1 MSWFDGIKHR
11 VRILLDPGSYEREL
25 RDEMRFHLELDEM
38 QQHDPSRA
46 RRRFGNRTYYQEETR
61 RMTPLA
67 WLDVLRQDVRYGWR
81 SIRRS
86 PGFTLMIVVTLALG
100 LGVNAATFTLLDRL
114 YLRAPGG
121 VVDPDGIQRLW
132 FETSGMRTESGKA
145 HASQVANHPMF
156 RAVAGASADPGN
168 MALYDTDNSLLYGSG
183 NKRSKVRGV
192 FASASYFTV
201 LGVRPAMGRL
211 YTAAEDSLGHGSN
224 VTVVGHRFWRQTL
237 GGDSAVLGKAIR
249 IESQDYTVIGVLPP
263 AFTGLDLQQAD
274 LWIPLGAIPAAHWI
288 VQVGRGKPWWEGVN
302 SWTFDVIRRLPATPD
317 AGFEQRATLAL
328 REANKRMFPENP
340 DTLANVLTGGIVGFG
355 GPGEAG
361 QDMIITTRLGGVA
374 LIVLL
379 VACANVINLL
389 LARAVFRRR
398 EIAVRLAVGI
408 SRGRLI
414 RLLTTETLLLASLAC
429 AAAVLAAWWGGTLL
443 RSLILPNVTWYESAL
458 HWRVVV
464 FAIGMALLAG
474 LVAGVIPAVQASRPD
489 LTRALKDG
497 SRDGSVHRSR
507 LRNALVVA
515 QAALSIMLLVGAALF
530 VRSLNNV
537 QNLDLGIEPKRLMY
551 GTVEFQGE
559 YKEPNAV
566 VAVKM
571 AEVEE
576 RLRGRPGIE
585 AVARSAHV
593 PMQAIS
599 FITFYWGAD
608 SSRSLQGSFPTLSPV
623 SGNYFTTVGLRLLR
637 GAAFEDRAGAPGQ
650 MVVNEAMAKLLW
662 PTTDALGQ
670 CVHFEK
676 RGNPCYTVVG
686 VVENARRS
694 NVIEPEAKPQFYL
707 PLNNMPSKGYG
718 GWTLLLRTTEEGARA
733 AATELTGELRRQ
745 FPLGEAT
752 VKPFMAVLEPEYR
765 PWRLGASLFT
775 GFGLLA
781 LLVAVIGIYSTIS
794 YSVTQRTHEFGVRAA
809 LGARIG
815 DVLKQVVGEGLRV
828 VAIGVVVGIALAL
841 AAGKLIS
848 ALLYDVKPG
857 DPLVMTVVSIM
868 LLGVAAVAAL
878 VPAWRAAR
886 VDPVTALRSE

>member
-1 MSWFDGIKHR
+1 MSWIDGVRHR
-11 VRILLDPGSYEREL
+11 VRILLHPGAYEREL
-25 RDEMRFHLELDEM
+25 RDEIHFHLELDEM
-38 QQHDPSRA
+38 QQRDPARA
-46 RRRFGNRTYYQEETR
+46 RRRFGNRTYYQEEAR

-67 WLDVLRQDVRYGWR
+67 WLDVLRQDIRYGWR

-121 VVDPDGIQRLW
+121 VADPDAVQRLW
-132 FETSGMRTESGKA
+132 FETSGMRTESGKP
-145 HASQVANHPMF
+145 HASLVGNHPMY
-156 RAVAGASADPGN
+156 RAVAQASADPASLG
-168 MALYDTDNSLLYGSG
+168 LYTTDNSLLYGRG
-183 NKRSKVRGV
+183 NNKSKVRGV
-192 FASASYFTV
+192 FASANYFKV

-211 YTAAEDSLGHGSN
+211 YTTAEDSLGHGSA
-224 VTVVGHRFWRQTL
+224 VIVVGDRFWKQ
-237 GGDSAVLGKAIR
+237 VLGADSSVLGQRIR

-263 AFTGLDLQQAD
+263 AFTGLDLQEAD
-274 LWIPLGAIPAAHWI
+274 VWIPLAAIPQTHWI
-288 VQVGRGKPWWEGVN
+288 VQVGRGAPWWDGVN
-302 SWTFDVIRRLPATPD
+302 SWTFQVLRRAPVVPD

-328 REANKRMFPENP
+328 REVNRRIFPQNP
-340 DTLANVLTGGIVGFG
+340 DTLARVLTGGLVGFG
-355 GPGEAG
+355 GPGTPG

-374 LIVLL
+374 VIVLL
-379 VACANVINLL
+379 IACANVINLL

-408 SRGRLI
+408 SRGRLV
-414 RLLTTETLLLASLAC
+414 RLLTTETLLLALMAGG
-429 AAAVLAAWWGGTLL
+429 AAVLAAWWGGTLL

-464 FAIGMALLAG
+464 FAIGTALLAG

-507 LRNALVVA
+507 LRNALVVG
-515 QAALSIMLLVGAALF
+515 QAALSITLLVGAALF

-537 QNLDLGIEPKRLMY
+537 QNIDIGFDATRLMY
-551 GTVEFQGE
+551 GTVQLEGD

-566 VAVKM
+566 VAAKM

-599 FITFYWGAD
+599 FMTFYWGAD
-608 SSRSLQGSFPTLSPV
+608 SSRSLQRNFPTVSPV
-623 SGNYFTTVGLRLLR
+623 SGNYFTTVGVRLLR
-637 GAAFEDRAGAPGQ
+637 GSVFEDRAGAPTQ
-650 MVVNEAMAKLLW
+650 MVVNEAMAQLMW
-662 PTTDALGQ
+662 PNIDALGQ
-670 CVHFEK
+670 CVRFEK
-676 RGNPCYTVVG
+676 RDNPCYTVVG
-686 VVENARRS
+686 IVENARRS
-694 NVIEPEAKPQFYL
+694 SVIEDEAKPQFYL
-707 PLNNMPSKGYG
+707 PLNNMPQKGYG
-718 GWTLLLRTTEEGARA
+718 GWTLLLRTTEEGARSA
-733 AATELTGELRRQ
+733 AAELTGELRRQ
-745 FPLGEAT
+745 FPLGEAS
-752 VKPFMAVLEPEYR
+752 VKSFMTVLEPEYR

-775 GFGLLA
+775 AFGLLA
-781 LLVAVIGIYSTIS
+781 LLVAVIGIYSTVS

-815 DVLKQVVGEGLRV
+815 DVVRQVIGEGLRV

-841 AAGKLIS
+841 AAGTLVS
-848 ALLYDVKPG
+848 ALLYGVTPG
-857 DPLVMTVVSIM
+857 DPWVMLAVSAV
-868 LLGVAAVAAL
+868 LLGVATAAAL

-886 VDPVTALRSE
+886 VDPITALRTE